1 MCLLDRGTILIEAND
16 RIRFGSFKVECKPV
30 DENSHRFSSV
40 FLPCLLH
47 ITFFFIKKKE
57 KRKKKKERKTIVPR
71 SWNTFSN
78 RSFNVSY
85 LAEESVKR

>member
-47 ITFFFIKKKE
+47 IYVLLHKKKR
-57 KRKKKKERKTIVPR
+57 KKKKKERKKNHR
-71 SWNTFSN
+71 SMFLEYILQPFIQ
-78 RSFNVSY
+78 R
-85 LAEESVKR
+85 LIPCRGIG

>member
-1 MCLLDRGTILIEAND
+1 MIALDLVHLKWNVSLLMKILTGSALSFCLVCYT
-16 RIRFGSFKVECKPV
+16 F
-30 DENSHRFSSV
+30 
-40 FLPCLLH
+40 
-47 ITFFFIKKKE
+47 TFFFIKKKE